1 MHNFIFENGTRLIFG
16 AGCLKEYLASFLER
30 YGPNVLLVT
39 DGSGEGARCG
49 AQDEVSRLL
58 RTGGKTAV
66 ECRVRPPCPSSK
78 EARQAAR
85 LCRKPASGES
95 TG

>member
-39 DGSGEGARCG
+39 DGSGGGARCG

-58 RTGGKTAV
+58 RTG
-66 ECRVRPPCPSSK
+66 ERPRWSAGS
-78 EARQAAR
+78 ARPAPAAR
-85 LCRKPASGES
+85 RPGRRPACAGN
-95 TG
+95 TMWT